1 MDTADVAHLFPTRC
15 LLMLI
20 SSQWL
25 KLFFYNIVFY
35 RYIFIRNKQ
44 GFHCKTSLISKLM
57 KCVDSKYGIGT
68 AIAKA

>member
-1 MDTADVAHLFPTRC
+1 
-15 LLMLI
+15 MLI

-35 RYIFIRNKQ
+35 KYIFINIKWNFSCRDI
-44 GFHCKTSLISKLM
+44 LISILM
-57 KCVDSKYGIGT
+57 MSKDGKNGLGT

>member
-35 RYIFIRNKQ
+35 KYIFINIKWNFSCRDI
-44 GFHCKTSLISKLM
+44 LISILM
-57 KCVDSKYGIGT
+57 MSKDGKNGLGT